1 MSQSEFTLNSTIA
14 DAHGKA
20 PFEVVYG
27 FTPALPLDVGL
38 SLSSHSVEN
47 LVTMRSLV
55 HSQVAQALSES
66 AAWMKLQADGHRRE
80 TSLAVGQR
88 VWLATS
94 HLPLRVGTRKL
105 AAKWAGP
112 FRITAQISPEAW
124 RLQLPASWKIH
135 HTYHSSQLKAVV
147 GNPRV
152 PEPIALED
160 GQAAEELEVER
171 LLGRRQVRG

>member
-1 MSQSEFTLNSTIA
+1 
-14 DAHGKA
+14 
-20 PFEVVYG
+20 
-27 FTPALPLDVGL
+27 
-38 SLSSHSVEN
+38 
-47 LVTMRSLV
+47 
-55 HSQVAQALSES
+55 
-66 AAWMKLQADGHRRE
+66 MKLQADGHRRE
-80 TSLAVGQR
+80 TTLAVGQR

-94 HLPLRVGTRKL
+94 HLPLKVGTRKL

-112 FRITAQISPEAW
+112 FRITAQISSEAW
-124 RLQLPASWKIH
+124 RLQLPSSWKIH

-171 LLGRRQVRG
+171 LMGRRQVRG